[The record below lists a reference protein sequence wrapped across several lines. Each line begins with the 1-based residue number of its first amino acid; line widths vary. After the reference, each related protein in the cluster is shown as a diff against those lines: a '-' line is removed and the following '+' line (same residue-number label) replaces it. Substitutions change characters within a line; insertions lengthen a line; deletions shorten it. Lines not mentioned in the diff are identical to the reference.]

1 LKKYFIT
8 GLLIWVP
15 LAITAWVL
23 SLIVRSMDQS
33 LLLLPQAIHPE
44 HLLGIYI
51 PGLGALLTLL
61 VVFLTGLV
69 ATNIVGQKL
78 VRFWEG
84 VLARIPVVKSIYYSV
99 KQVSDTLF
107 SGSGVAFRKVL
118 LVRYPASRGLVG
130 RFPDRPSGAR
140 RGRHAARR
148 ARRRLHPDHAQPGQ
162 WLLLLR
168 QAQDV
173 IELDMNVDEALK
185 YIVSMGV
192 VAPPMRN
199 PVKGAP
205 KTSKAPA
212 GITTSPEILCVPTT
226 AARSMPPMST
236 RSSPFAAG
244 TIAGATTAA

>member
-1 LKKYFIT
+1 MKKYFIT

-15 LAITAWVL
+15 LGITAWVL

-69 ATNIVGQKL
+69 ATNIVGQKM

-118 LVRYPASRGLVG
+118 LVRYPHPEAWSVAFQTGNPTRDVADMLPDEHVG
-130 RFPDRPSGAR
+130 VFIPTTPSPVNGFFFFVKR
-140 RGRHAARR
+140 S
-148 ARRRLHPDHAQPGQ
+148 
-162 WLLLLR
+162 
-168 QAQDV
+168 DV
-173 IELDMNVDEALK
+173 IELDMNVDDALK

-199 PVKGAP
+199 PLGRAQNQ
-205 KTSKAPA
+205 
-212 GITTSPEILCVPTT
+212 
-226 AARSMPPMST
+226 
-236 RSSPFAAG
+236 
-244 TIAGATTAA
+244 

>member
-1 LKKYFIT
+1 VTSLALKKYFIT

-44 HLLGIYI
+44 HLLGMYI

-69 ATNIVGQKL
+69 TTNIVGQKL

-118 LVRYPASRGLVG
+118 LVRYPHPEAWSVAFQTGHPARDVADMLPDEHVG
-130 RFPDRPSGAR
+130 IFIPTTPSPVNGFFFFVKR
-140 RGRHAARR
+140 K
-148 ARRRLHPDHAQPGQ
+148 
-162 WLLLLR
+162 
-168 QAQDV
+168 DV

-199 PVKGAP
+199 PSGRAQNQ
-205 KTSKAPA
+205 
-212 GITTSPEILCVPTT
+212 
-226 AARSMPPMST
+226 
-236 RSSPFAAG
+236 
-244 TIAGATTAA
+244 

>member
-1 LKKYFIT
+1 LRSQSLTLAALKKYFIT

-44 HLLGIYI
+44 HLLGMYI

-69 ATNIVGQKL
+69 TTNIVGQKL
-78 VRFWEG
+78 VRFWEA

-118 LVRYPASRGLVG
+118 LVRYPHPEAWSVAFQTGHPARDVADMLPDEHVG
-130 RFPDRPSGAR
+130 VFIPTTPSPVNGFFFFVKR
-140 RGRHAARR
+140 K
-148 ARRRLHPDHAQPGQ
+148 
-162 WLLLLR
+162 
-168 QAQDV
+168 DV

-199 PVKGAP
+199 PLGRAQNQ
-205 KTSKAPA
+205 
-212 GITTSPEILCVPTT
+212 
-226 AARSMPPMST
+226 
-236 RSSPFAAG
+236 
-244 TIAGATTAA
+244 